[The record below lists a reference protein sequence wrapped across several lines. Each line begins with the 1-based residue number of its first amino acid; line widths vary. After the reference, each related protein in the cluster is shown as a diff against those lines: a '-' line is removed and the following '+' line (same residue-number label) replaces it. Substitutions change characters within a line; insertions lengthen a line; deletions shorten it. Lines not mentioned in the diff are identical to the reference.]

1 MFTGF
6 SDDTIQFLLDLRFHN
21 HTSFFHENH
30 DQYVESVQKPFY
42 ELIES
47 LSPVALDID
56 PEMEVRPHK
65 CLSRIHRDTR
75 FSRDKSPYRDHQWF
89 LFRKKGE
96 PRENS
101 VFFYGE
107 FGPGRLDWGM
117 GVWGE
122 GREMMDCFRKKIA
135 ANPERIMSIIDGM
148 DLPKRDLALGGRYF
162 KRIEIP
168 DSVPEKLIR
177 WYSARDLYI
186 GKMAPA
192 YELAFSEKLVRE
204 MEKDFIV
211 LAPMYRLLNGIR
223 EELKDEQ

>member
-65 CLSRIHRDTR
+65 CLSRIYRDTR
-75 FSRDKSPYRDHQWF
+75 FSRDKSPYRDHHWF

-148 DLPKRDLALGGRYF
+148 DLPKRDLALGDGLA
-162 KRIEIP
+162 IERVVFHAQ
-168 DSVPEKLIR
+168 DGSLYVPVVDGALQ
-177 WYSARDLYI
+177 
-186 GKMAPA
+186 GN
-192 YELAFSEKLVRE
+192 VRVVE
-204 MEKDFIV
+204 
-211 LAPMYRLLNGIR
+211 
-223 EELKDEQ
+223 